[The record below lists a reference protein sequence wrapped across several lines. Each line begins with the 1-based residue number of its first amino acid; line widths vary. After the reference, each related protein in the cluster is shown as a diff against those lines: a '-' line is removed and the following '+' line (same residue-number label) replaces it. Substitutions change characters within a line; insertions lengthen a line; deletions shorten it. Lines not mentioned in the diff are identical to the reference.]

1 MKKRI
6 HFFIWA
12 LEVGGAE
19 RLLVKLVQHIPRD
32 LFDIKVI
39 CLTRKGVWA
48 REIEERGIEVVSM
61 GKKVGFDP
69 WILPKLVAF
78 LRREKPDLVNTH
90 LWTADLWAR
99 LAAVIAGVP
108 RIVVTEQNVD
118 IWKRW
123 YHKAIDRILFT
134 WTDHLI
140 CVSEQVVE
148 FYTTGFGVPKEKT
161 AMIPNAIEL
170 ASFDGGR
177 PLKGLR
183 EEFGCAADEFLFVC
197 AARLHPQKGHHDL
210 MEAVRLLVA
219 GGHRGFQLLVVG
231 EGPLRTELE
240 RLRDAKGLK
249 DWVRFLGVRQDI
261 PSILLQSNA
270 FVLSSIYEGL
280 PLAVLEAMAARLPV
294 VATRVGGVPQVV
306 RDGENG
312 YLVDPRNPVA
322 FAAAMAR
329 VLRDPDAS
337 RRMGLSGRGLIEL
350 EYTIERIAARTV
362 DLFRVCIAS

>member
-1 MKKRI
+1 MG
-6 HFFIWA
+6 A
-12 LEVGGAE
+12 GGG
-19 RLLVKLVQHIPRD
+19 RGGTSSGQLVQHIPRD

-249 DWVRFLGVRQDI
+249 DWVRFLASDRI
-261 PSILLQSNA
+261 
-270 FVLSSIYEGL
+270 
-280 PLAVLEAMAARLPV
+280 
-294 VATRVGGVPQVV
+294 
-306 RDGENG
+306 
-312 YLVDPRNPVA
+312 
-322 FAAAMAR
+322 
-329 VLRDPDAS
+329 S
-337 RRMGLSGRGLIEL
+337 RRFFSS
-350 EYTIERIAARTV
+350 RTRSFCPRSTRDYPLLYWKPWPRDCPSLPHALV
-362 DLFRVCIAS
+362 GSHRW